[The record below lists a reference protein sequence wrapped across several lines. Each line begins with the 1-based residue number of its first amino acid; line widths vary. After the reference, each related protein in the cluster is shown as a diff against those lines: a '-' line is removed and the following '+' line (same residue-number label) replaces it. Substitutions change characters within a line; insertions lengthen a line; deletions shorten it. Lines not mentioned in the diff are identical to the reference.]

1 MNKLFKVG
9 ATLLFAL
16 FLAACNKADPAAE
29 LKKLE
34 DWSIA
39 NQQAQATFQAD
50 FQKKMAS
57 GDLAQIEQAAK
68 EFNDNFS
75 KIEQSLAAVDV
86 KNDEVKAL
94 KTKMQ
99 ETLKLSTSL
108 IQDGVELL
116 RNPDQSPEKVA
127 AVQKKT
133 EETIKS
139 SQEVL
144 KLRSEL
150 AEKFNKKQ

>member
-1 MNKLFKVG
+1 MNKLFKIG

-16 FLAACNKADPAAE
+16 FLVACNKTDPAAE

-39 NQQAQATFQAD
+39 NQQAQATFLAD
-50 FQKKMAS
+50 FQKKMTS

-68 EFNDNFS
+68 EFNDNIT
-75 KIEQSLAAVDV
+75 KIEQSLDAVEV
-86 KNDEVKAL
+86 KNDEIKAL

-99 ETLKLSTSL
+99 ETLKLSSSL
-108 IQDGVELL
+108 VQDGIELL
-116 RNPDQSPEKVA
+116 RNPEQSPEKIA

-133 EETIKS
+133 EDTVKS

-144 KLRSEL
+144 KLKSEL
-150 AEKFNKKQ
+150 TEKFNKKQ

>member
-16 FLAACNKADPAAE
+16 FLAACNKVDPAAE

-34 DWSIA
+34 DWSTA
-39 NQQAQATFQAD
+39 NQQEQATFQAD
-50 FQKKMAS
+50 LQKKMAS

-68 EFNDNFS
+68 EFNDNIT
-75 KIEQSLAAVDV
+75 KIEQSLDAVEV

-99 ETLKLSTSL
+99 ETLKLSSSL
-108 IQDGVELL
+108 VQDGVELL
-116 RNPDQSPEKVA
+116 RNPSQSPEKVA

-150 AEKFNKKQ
+150 AEKFNKK